1 MAKIFYLFVHEVAV
15 LISDIAMVINSNWLW
30 ERGGNLECWADLKL
44 VKGEDQ

>member
-15 LISDIAMVINSNWLW
+15 LISDIAIAINSDWLW

-44 VKGEDQ
+44 VGKE